1 MMKLATVKNA
11 LFRGKVI
18 AGTFPIESDFAAVSW
33 AGKPRDGKITVID
46 NGTAKGLWVNKKDVS
61 YKKGSEA
68 DVTVAAFTAPKAAKA
83 GEKTVAVADS
93 RSDSEI
99 ASDIAQRFSVMDRLT
114 TGVIAGHIKSTIIA
128 GAPGVG
134 KSYELEAKLEKAEK
148 AGKID
153 FTRMSGTVS
162 GIGLYKT
169 LYNYRARKNVVVLDD
184 IDAIF
189 CDQDA
194 LNVLK
199 AALDTSKKRTITW
212 MTESSALRNDDI
224 PTSFEFEGS
233 IVFITNMNFD
243 KVMTGGSKIAPH
255 ICALMSRTVYLDLGI
270 HTNREIMIRI
280 EQVIK
285 AGDMLADKTLSYRQ
299 KDEVIAWVRANNR
312 KMRTLSL
319 REVLHLADMVS
330 TDPKGWMEIAEV
342 TMLDPRKS

>member
-1 MMKLATVKNA
+1 MKLATVTNA
-11 LFRGKVI
+11 LYRGKAI
-18 AGTFPIESDFAAVSW
+18 AGTFQVESDFSPITW
-33 AGKPRDGKITVID
+33 AGRPRDGKITIID

-61 YKKGSEA
+61 YKKGSAADITSTATTVSRKEA
-68 DVTVAAFTAPKAAKA
+68 GVKNV
-83 GEKTVAVADS
+83 EVADN
-93 RSDSEI
+93 RSDADI
-99 ASDIAQRFSVMDRLT
+99 ATDIAQRFCVMNRLT
-114 TGVIAGHIKSTIIA
+114 SGVLAGHIRSVIIA

-134 KSYELEAKLEKAEK
+134 KSYELEMKLEAAEK
-148 AGKID
+148 KGAID

-169 LYNYRARKNVVVLDD
+169 LYNYRHKKNVVVLDD

-189 CDQDA
+189 GDQDA

-199 AALDTSKKRTITW
+199 AGLDTSKKRTITW
-212 MTESSALRNDDI
+212 MTESRALKDDDI

-255 ICALMSRTVYLDLGI
+255 ISALMSRTVYLDLGI
-270 HTNREIMIRI
+270 HTNREIMVRI

-285 AGDMLADKTLSYRQ
+285 AGDMLTDKDLSKKQ
-299 KDEVIAWVRANNR
+299 KEEVIAWVRANNR

-330 TDPKGWMEIAEV
+330 TDPNGWQEIAEV
-342 TMLDPRKS
+342 TMLDPRKG